1 VKPLIILALIVGIF
15 GGAAY
20 FAYDL
25 FLKPQK
31 QLAEEK
37 LQPPPPPPPD
47 PTLPEYE
54 KCLALQ
60 KSGDVLGAR
69 DALNRFIGDYPHSS
83 KADEA
88 KDRLGEINIDFFL
101 SSKPAPEK
109 QLYVVKSGDVLTR
122 VAAKLK
128 TTPELIMRAN
138 NLSGTMLRIDQKL
151 MISPPDFA
159 VAINKKEK
167 RVTLLNQ
174 SKFFKHYPIR
184 SLPVRP
190 ASAKP
195 AAAAPGKT
203 TGKITDKI
211 AWSEAGSR
219 VSFSDKEYATASHW
233 IVFSISGNT
242 LYSQPDEESGQKV
255 TKPPTGLGMAP
266 EHMEELAV
274 LLSKGNP
281 VTIE

>member
-1 VKPLIILALIVGIF
+1 VKALIILFLIIGIF

-20 FAYDL
+20 FGYDL
-25 FLKPQK
+25 FLRPQQ

-47 PTLPEYE
+47 PTLPDYE
-54 KCLALQ
+54 KIVALQ
-60 KSGDVLGAR
+60 QSGDVFAAR
-69 DALNRFIGDYPHSS
+69 TALLDFIEDFPHST

-88 KDRLGEINIDFFL
+88 KARLGEINTDLFL

-109 QLYVVKSGDVLTR
+109 QVYVVKSGDVLTR
-122 VAAKLK
+122 VAARLK
-128 TTPELIMRAN
+128 TTPELIMRSN
-138 NLSGTMLRIDQKL
+138 NLSGTMLQIGQKL
-151 MISPPDFA
+151 MISPPDFS
-159 VAINKKEK
+159 VSIQKKEK
-167 RVTLLNQ
+167 KVTLLNQ
-174 SKFFKHYPIR
+174 NKFFKQYPIR
-184 SLPVRP
+184 SLPTP
-190 ASAKP
+190 PQSAKAKP
-195 AAAAPGKT
+195 ASPAKA

-219 VSFSDKEYATASHW
+219 VIFSDKEYATASHW

-242 LYSQPDEESGQKV
+242 LYSQPEEGSDQKV
-255 TKPPTGLGMAP
+255 TKPPTGIGMAP

>member
-1 VKPLIILALIVGIF
+1 MKPLIILALIVGIF

-20 FAYDL
+20 ITYDL
-25 FLKPQK
+25 FLKPQR

-47 PTLPEYE
+47 PTLPDYE
-54 KCLALQ
+54 KCVALL
-60 KSGDVLGAR
+60 KSGDVFGAR
-69 DALNRFIGDYPHSS
+69 TAFLEFIEDFPHST

-88 KDRLGEINIDFFL
+88 KDRLGEINIDLFL

-109 QLYVVKSGDVLTR
+109 QIYVVKSGDVLTR
-122 VAAKLK
+122 VAARQK
-128 TTPELIMRAN
+128 TTPELIMRSN
-138 NLSGTMLRIDQKL
+138 NLSGTMLQIGQKL

-159 VAINKKEK
+159 IAVNKKEK

-174 SKFFKHYPIR
+174 NKFFKHYPIR
-184 SLPVRP
+184 SLPTRP
-190 ASAKP
+190 PSAKP
-195 AAAAPGKT
+195 SAAAPAKA

-211 AWSEAGSR
+211 AWSEEGSR
-219 VSFSDKEYATASHW
+219 VTFSDKEYATASHW

-242 LYSQPDEESGQKV
+242 LYSQPEEESDKKV
-255 TKPPTGLGMAP
+255 TKPPTGIGMAP